1 MKQRIYLLL
10 MALFVTSCV
19 LSQVRKPKSSD
30 KIKNNEKTEANM
42 YSQIYDELLP
52 NTQKIFIIDS
62 IVVDY
67 NQLTNAI
74 SLPAD
79 YGEILPYDEF
89 FNTKKGDSTYVYING
104 FGNKCFYSE
113 KSADNTYKLFTRD
126 KLNKDQWSAPQPVE
140 DLDIPFTEINYPYMT
155 ADGTTLYFAAKSED
169 GLGGYDIYVTSYDQE
184 SGKFLKAENIGLPFN
199 SNKDDFLYVE
209 DDTDGIA
216 WFASNRRQPEGKIC
230 IYTIALSATRQNY
243 NSDIDETT
251 LRNYAAI
258 TSIKDT
264 WSSEES
270 RQKAM
275 EKLQKARAR
284 MNVDKEKDNGSHINF
299 VINDEVEYTDLNNF
313 SSDKNRQLYQSIL
326 KKEQQLNDV
335 KGQLE
340 QLRLKYH
347 SAEKS
352 ERDKLSVQILN
363 AEKEQEN
370 LKQTIINETNS
381 LRKSEAGQI

>member
-10 MALFVTSCV
+10 MALFVASCV
-19 LSQVRKPKSSD
+19 LSQVRKPKPSD
-30 KIKNNEKTEANM
+30 KTKNTEASISGM
-42 YSQIYDELLP
+42 IYEEMLP
-52 NTQKIFIIDS
+52 NTQKLFIIDS
-62 IVVDY
+62 IVVDHS
-67 NQLTNAI
+67 QLSNAI
-74 SLPAD
+74 PLPTD
-79 YGEILPYDEF
+79 YGQILPYDEF

-113 KSADNTYKLFTRD
+113 KSSDNTYKLFTRD
-126 KLNKDQWSAPQPVE
+126 KLNNSQWSAPQPVE
-140 DLDIPFTEINYPYMT
+140 GLDIPFTEINYPYMT

-169 GLGGYDIYVTSYDQE
+169 GLGGYDIYVTSYDPE
-184 SGKFLKAENIGLPFN
+184 SGKFLKAENVGLPFN

-209 DDTDGIA
+209 DDTDGLA
-216 WFASNRRQPEGKIC
+216 WFASNRRQPEGKVC
-230 IYTIALSATRQNY
+230 IYTITLSATRQNY

-326 KKEQQLNDV
+326 KKQQQLNDV

-381 LRKSEAGQI
+381 LRKSEAGQIK